1 MEQRELTDEQ
11 YKALVDYLHRWGL
24 DSPELISEMA
34 DHFAEKALELMDRG
48 HKWEQVL
55 NSFKTKATYSRL
67 RRLEAEYKRVWGKTW
82 IRKVFG
88 EMRRSAE
95 LSVLVPI
102 ALFAAVVYYALQVS
116 RLLPYFE
123 NAIAIKAIAVIGVMT
138 YFTNFNR
145 RTKVMLKTRN
155 FFPLLVLEIV
165 IAQSIIT
172 QRISP
177 PPDAVGAEPLSDGL
191 VWMLTGFVAVSLYL
205 NVVTYR
211 LMRSTHREAK
221 DIHTEIF
228 QKLNAG

>member
-1 MEQRELTDEQ
+1 MEQRELTDDQ

-67 RRLEAEYKRVWGKTW
+67 RRLEAEYKQVWGKTW

-88 EMRRSAE
+88 EIRNSAE
-95 LSVLVPI
+95 LSVLAPI
-102 ALFAAVVYYALQVS
+102 LIFGAVMYYALQIPW
-116 RLLPYFE
+116 LLPHIE
-123 NAIAIKAIAVIGVMT
+123 MAVSIKALAAFGVMT

-145 RTKVMLKTRN
+145 RTKVMLRTRN
-155 FFPLLVLEIV
+155 FFPLLIIEFVFF
-165 IAQSIIT
+165 QSFIIKT
-172 QRISP
+172 ATPEESL
-177 PPDAVGAEPLSDGL
+177 GNEPLTDGL
-191 VWMLTGFVAVSLYL
+191 IWALTIMVTVSVFL

-211 LMRSTHREAK
+211 LMRSTHREAANM
-221 DIHTEIF
+221 HAEIF
-228 QKLNAG
+228 QQLNASQ